1 MPTREK
7 TNDEFLDRGEDE
19 VNRESLS
26 DVRPILK
33 VIEGNIVQK
42 TEDLMKDYGG
52 SPRSWSR
59 LEDFSLLDDV
69 DPVDSAVWLS
79 HLNPKMPM
87 ALLRKRKLKGG
98 ALAIIRDISSSMTGS
113 RAQWSSM
120 LILGLIR
127 IARKRKMRLGYV
139 EFNHQSTKFLRK
151 NNFFNRSY
159 TMIGDMASR
168 CRCNG
173 FTNYQLPLLDTI
185 REFKAVYDR
194 IKHVVFITDGR
205 PTEGDREIMREIK
218 LAQKDRIAVHS
229 IYIGKKESPEILRIL
244 SKKTG
249 GTHFQVGPDEHGNLR
264 LRELS

>member
-1 MPTREK
+1 LPTREK
-7 TNDEFLDRGEDE
+7 TDDNVMDRGEDE

-52 SPRSWSR
+52 SPRGWSR
-59 LEDFSLLDDV
+59 LEDFSLFDDV

-87 ALLRKRKLKGG
+87 ALVRKRKLKGG
-98 ALAIIRDISSSMTGS
+98 ALAIVRDISSSMTGS

-127 IARKRKMRLGYV
+127 IARKRRMRLGYV
-139 EFNHQSTKFLRK
+139 EFNHQSIKFLRK
-151 NNFFNRSY
+151 KNFFNRSY
-159 TMIGDMASR
+159 TTIGDMASR
-168 CRCNG
+168 CRCSG
-173 FTNYQLPLLDTI
+173 FTNYQLPLLDAI
-185 REFKAVYDR
+185 KEFKSVYDR

-205 PTEGDREIMREIK
+205 PTEGDREIAREIK
-218 LAQKDRIAVHS
+218 LAQRDKIAVHS
-229 IYIGKKESPEILRIL
+229 IYIGKKESPEILRVL
-244 SKKTG
+244 SKRTG
-249 GTHFQVGPDEHGNLR
+249 GSHFQVGPDDSGTLR
-264 LRELS
+264 LKTLT